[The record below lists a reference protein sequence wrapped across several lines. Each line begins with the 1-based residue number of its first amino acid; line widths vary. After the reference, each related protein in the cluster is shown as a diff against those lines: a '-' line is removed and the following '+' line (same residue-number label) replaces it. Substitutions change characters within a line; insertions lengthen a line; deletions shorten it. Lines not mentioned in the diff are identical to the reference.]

1 MLRARRRT
9 SIRPPFI
16 APLAVMGTAALI
28 TLAAAQL
35 AVAAPLFGSSSAT
48 DCSTGGAAARAM
60 SRHVGAAP
68 VVSQKLDTRGEFI
81 GRGLAFAGR
90 AALALPV
97 DSFVGQPAGDAL
109 VYTSSLLG
117 HSEIHL
123 ADLGAGCDTIIAR
136 TSNVARSAV
145 LDPSGGAI
153 YVHSVTFPGRADAG
167 VTRYPL
173 DGNAPLHVV
182 PNLPDDSRFGL
193 NFATQLGWSADGAM
207 LFVQS
212 CGAEECR
219 TRLLNVASGAITTFD
234 TDGQGP
240 IIGVSARHLV
250 TYSACGG
257 LPCAVLSTDTRSG
270 ATTTLVDQGWSTSF
284 NPGSNGAATVRIETG
299 AGTIEVQQ

>member
-1 MLRARRRT
+1 MFRARRRT

-16 APLAVMGTAALI
+16 PPLVMGTAALI

-35 AVAAPLFGSSSAT
+35 AVAAPLFRSSSAT
-48 DCSTGGAAARAM
+48 DCSTSGAAARAM
-60 SRHVGAAP
+60 TRHVGAAP
-68 VVSQKLDTRGEFI
+68 AVTQKLDARGEFM

-90 AALALPV
+90 PATALPV

-117 HSEIHL
+117 RSEIHV
-123 ADLGAGCDTIIAR
+123 ADLGAGCDTIVAR
-136 TSNVARSAV
+136 TSTVARSAV
-145 LDPSGGAI
+145 LDPSGSAI
-153 YVHSVTFPGRADAG
+153 YVHSVTFSGRADAG

-173 DGNAPLHVV
+173 DGGAPLQVV

-193 NFATQLGWSADGAM
+193 NFATQLGWSADGAT

-212 CGAEECR
+212 CGAEQCR
-219 TRLLNVASGAITTFD
+219 TRLLNTASGAITTFD
-234 TDGQGP
+234 KDGQGP
-240 IIGVSARHLV
+240 IIGVSTRHLV
-250 TYSACGG
+250 TYGACGG

-270 ATTTLVDQGWSTSF
+270 ATATLVDQGWSTSF
-284 NPGSNGAATVRIETG
+284 IPGTSGAATVRIETA